1 MSDISERGS
10 DFIRDLGESARKNP
24 VSAALIGMGI
34 LWLFT
39 GNRPVERAG
48 EIIRRTGFDRIPD
61 VAGNAFESARS
72 TFRSG
77 ADSLGEQVASAN
89 HALRDAGVG
98 ALDSAARFGREQMDT
113 AAEYAR
119 SIPDSATNVLDRA
132 RANLADLFEA
142 QPLALGAIGV
152 AIGAGIAAALPTS
165 EAEINYMG
173 ETSDAVRGKAA
184 DFAAEQTARATEV
197 AGDVLEAV
205 TEEAH
210 KQGLTVE
217 GAKSAVGE
225 ISKKVGRVVETAK
238 KGISEQVKSKAP

>member
-61 VAGNAFESARS
+61 FAGNAIESARS

-77 ADSLGEQVASAN
+77 ADSLGEQESGN
-89 HALRDAGVG
+89 DALWGAGAG

-119 SIPDSATNVLDRA
+119 SIPDSAADVLGKA

-142 QPLALGAIGV
+142 QPLALGAIGL

-165 EAEINYMG
+165 EAEISYMG
-173 ETSDAVRGKAA
+173 ETSDAVRAKAA
-184 DFAAEQTARATEV
+184 DFAAEQTDRATEV

-205 TEEAH
+205 TEEAR

-225 ISKKVGRVVETAK
+225 ISKKVGRVVETTK

>member
-39 GNRPVERAG
+39 GNRPLERAA
-48 EIIRRTGFDRIPD
+48 EMARQTGFDRIPD
-61 VAGNAFESARS
+61 VAGNAFQAARS

-77 ADSLGEQVASAN
+77 ADSLGEQVASASN
-89 HALRDAGVG
+89 VMQDAGAS
-98 ALDSAARFGREQMDT
+98 ALDSAARFGREQMDS

-119 SIPDSATNVLDRA
+119 SIPDSAADMLDRA
-132 RANLADLFEA
+132 RSNLADLFSA
-142 QPLALGAIGV
+142 QPLALGAIGL
-152 AIGAGIAAALPTS
+152 AIGAGIAAALPAS

-173 ETSDAVRGKAA
+173 ETSDAVKAKAA
-184 DFAAEQTARATEV
+184 DFAAEQTSRATEV

-205 TEEAH
+205 TEEARN
-210 KQGLTVE
+210 QGLTME
-217 GAKSAVGE
+217 SAKSAVGE
-225 ISKKVGRVVETAK
+225 ISKKVGRVVDTADR
-238 KGISEQVKSKAP
+238 GISERVKSKAP

>member
-48 EIIRRTGFDRIPD
+48 EVFRRTGFDRLPD
-61 VAGNAFESARS
+61 VAGSAFEAARS

-77 ADSLGEQVASAN
+77 ADSLGEQVTSAN
-89 HALRDAGVG
+89 NGLRDAGAG
-98 ALDSAARFGREQMDT
+98 TLDSAARFGREQLDT

-119 SIPDSATNVLDRA
+119 SIPDSAADVLDKA
-132 RANLADLFEA
+132 RANLADLFRA
-142 QPLALGAIGV
+142 QPLALGALGL
-152 AIGAGIAAALPTS
+152 AIGAGIAAALPAS
-165 EAEINYMG
+165 EAESNYMG
-173 ETSDAVRGKAA
+173 ETSDAVKAKAA

-197 AGDVLEAV
+197 AGDVVEAV
-205 TEEAH
+205 TEEAR

-217 GAKSAVGE
+217 GAKAAVGE
-225 ISKKVGRVVETAK
+225 ISKKVGRVVETAER
-238 KGISEQVKSKAP
+238 GISERVNSKAP

>member
-48 EIIRRTGFDRIPD
+48 EVFRRTGFDRLPD
-61 VAGNAFESARS
+61 VAGSAFEAARS
-72 TFRSG
+72 TIRSG
-77 ADSLGEQVASAN
+77 ADSLGEQVTSAN
-89 HALRDAGVG
+89 NGLRDAGAG
-98 ALDSAARFGREQMDT
+98 ALDSAARFGREQLDT

-119 SIPDSATNVLDRA
+119 SIPDSAADVLDKA
-132 RANLADLFEA
+132 RANLADLFRA
-142 QPLALGAIGV
+142 QPLALGALGL
-152 AIGAGIAAALPTS
+152 AIGAGIAAALPAS
-165 EAEINYMG
+165 EAESNYMG
-173 ETSDAVRGKAA
+173 ETSDAVKAKAA

-197 AGDVLEAV
+197 AGDVVEAV
-205 TEEAH
+205 TEEAR

-217 GAKSAVGE
+217 GAKAAVGE
-225 ISKKVGRVVETAK
+225 ISKKVGRVIETAER
-238 KGISEQVKSKAP
+238 GISERVNSKAP

>member
-48 EIIRRTGFDRIPD
+48 EIIRRSGFDRIPD
-61 VAGNAFESARS
+61 VAGDAFEAARS

-89 HALRDAGVG
+89 HALRDAGAG
-98 ALDSAARFGREQMDT
+98 ALDSAARFGREQVDT

-119 SIPDSATNVLDRA
+119 SIPGSATNVLDRA

-142 QPLALGAIGV
+142 QPLALGAVGL

-173 ETSDAVRGKAA
+173 ETSDAVRAKAA
-184 DFAAEQTARATEV
+184 DFAAEQTTRATEV

-217 GAKSAVGE
+217 GAQSAVGE
-225 ISKKVGRVVETAK
+225 ISKKIGRVVETAK
-238 KGISEQVKSKAP
+238 KGVSEQVKSKAP

>member
-48 EIIRRTGFDRIPD
+48 EVFRRTGFDRLPD
-61 VAGNAFESARS
+61 VAGNAFEAARS

-77 ADSLGEQVASAN
+77 ADSLGEQVTSAN
-89 HALRDAGVG
+89 NGLRDAGAG
-98 ALDSAARFGREQMDT
+98 TLDSAARFGREQLDT

-119 SIPDSATNVLDRA
+119 SIPDSAADVLDKA
-132 RANLADLFEA
+132 RANLADLFRA
-142 QPLALGAIGV
+142 QPLALGALGL
-152 AIGAGIAAALPTS
+152 AIGAGIAAALPAS
-165 EAEINYMG
+165 EAESNYMG
-173 ETSDAVRGKAA
+173 ETSDAVKAKAA

-197 AGDVLEAV
+197 AGDVVEAV
-205 TEEAH
+205 TEEAR

-217 GAKSAVGE
+217 GAKAAVGE
-225 ISKKVGRVVETAK
+225 ISKKVGRVVETAER
-238 KGISEQVKSKAP
+238 GISERVSSKAP

>member
-1 MSDISERGS
+1 
-10 DFIRDLGESARKNP
+10 
-24 VSAALIGMGI
+24 MGI

-61 VAGNAFESARS
+61 VAGEAFEAARS
-72 TFRSG
+72 AFRSG

-89 HALRDAGVG
+89 HALRDGGAGV
-98 ALDSAARFGREQMDT
+98 LDSAARFGREQVDT

-119 SIPDSATNVLDRA
+119 SIPDSATNVVDRA
-132 RANLADLFEA
+132 RVNLADLFEA
-142 QPLALGAIGV
+142 QPLALGAIGL

-165 EAEINYMG
+165 ETEINYMG
-173 ETSDAVRGKAA
+173 ETSDAVKAKAA
-184 DFAAEQTARATEV
+184 DFAVEQTTRATEV
-197 AGDVLEAV
+197 AGDVLEAA

-210 KQGLTVE
+210 KLGLTVE

-225 ISKKVGRVVETAK
+225 ISKKIGRVVEAAK
-238 KGISEQVKSKAP
+238 KGVSEQVKFKAP

>member
-61 VAGNAFESARS
+61 FAGNAIESARS

-77 ADSLGEQVASAN
+77 ADSLGEQVASGN
-89 HALRDAGVG
+89 DALWGAGAG

-142 QPLALGAIGV
+142 QPLALGAIGL

-173 ETSDAVRGKAA
+173 EASDAVRAKAV
-184 DFAAEQTARATEV
+184 DFAAEQTDRATEV

-210 KQGLTVE
+210 KQGLTVQ

-238 KGISEQVKSKAP
+238 KGISEQVKFKAP